1 MAPEGWR
8 RSWTLKIQSIKQQW
22 DRVLALLAAA
32 IGALLSAGGYAGVAP
47 EPPPMP
53 GVFIAVGLI
62 PARRAYSC
70 TADE

>member
-1 MAPEGWR
+1 ML
-8 RSWTLKIQSIKQQW
+8 LK
-22 DRVLALLAAA
+22 RVYECFQKSVTNVF
-32 IGALLSAGGYAGVAP
+32 SAGGYAGVAP

-70 TADE
+70 TADEYSILIRSARAGVKIK